1 VTNHEPIIISIAVL
15 GKTGT
20 AMQKSS
26 RTFRL
31 RDKAIQREEI
41 TNIPFESG
49 IVGSVVRLT
58 EDEALKTAVL
68 SQRG

>member
-1 VTNHEPIIISIAVL
+1 
-15 GKTGT
+15 
-20 AMQKSS
+20 MQKSP

-31 RDKAIQREEI
+31 LDKAIQREEI

-49 IVGSVVRLT
+49 IVGAVVRLT